1 MAVLLCLLVLLC
13 SNLTVAMVIL
23 AVSMEFVAVEAVIM
37 AICPVGDI
45 GCWHL
50 MLLLFKLLEK

>member
-23 AVSMEFVAVEAVIM
+23 AVSMDFVAVEAFIIARLV
-37 AICPVGDI
+37 V
-45 GCWHL
+45 
-50 MLLLFKLLEK
+50 FT